1 MKTRM
6 KMLKADGLD
15 EAIIGQTTLWNVDGD
30 VLVYSVDTII
40 SILMNRDEMSYEEA
54 FEFFEFNIQ
63 GAYVGEHTPL
73 YVHTINEPDLGGID
87 ER

>member
-1 MKTRM
+1 MDVTMKTWM

-40 SILMNRDEMSYEEA
+40 SILMNRDGLSYEEA

-63 GAYVGEHTPL
+63 GSYVGDHTPL
-73 YVHTINEPDLGGID
+73 YVHTIDD
-87 ER
+87 EE

>member
-1 MKTRM
+1 MAVMMKTRM

-40 SILMNRDEMSYEEA
+40 SILMNRDGLSYEEA

-63 GAYVGEHTPL
+63 GSYVGDHTPL
-73 YVHTINEPDLGGID
+73 YVHTIDD
-87 ER
+87 EE

>member
-1 MKTRM
+1 MAVMMKTWM

-63 GAYVGEHTPL
+63 GSYVGDHTPL
-73 YVHTINEPDLGGID
+73 YVHTIDD
-87 ER
+87 EE

>member
-40 SILMNRDEMSYEEA
+40 SILMNRDGLSYEEA

-63 GAYVGEHTPL
+63 GSYVGDHTPL
-73 YVHTINEPDLGGID
+73 YVHTIDD
-87 ER
+87 EE

>member
-1 MKTRM
+1 MAVMMKTWM

-40 SILMNRDEMSYEEA
+40 SILMNRDGLSYEEA

-63 GAYVGEHTPL
+63 GSYVGDHTPL
-73 YVHTINEPDLGGID
+73 YVHTIDD
-87 ER
+87 EE

>member
-1 MKTRM
+1 M

-63 GAYVGEHTPL
+63 GSYVGDHTPL
-73 YVHTINEPDLGGID
+73 YVHTIDD
-87 ER
+87 EE